1 MGQALRSRRVH
12 DRFQSL
18 KNLDLLISR
27 LTIALYGVE
36 HVQLG
41 LAIGIEWDALA
52 ELALLVLQPVLNL
65 LLALEPGG
73 LLLFILLQE
82 FSSFG
87 FELFFASF
95 LRR

>member
-27 LTIALYGVE
+27 LTVALDCVE

-41 LAIGIEWDALA
+41 LAKGVEWDALA
-52 ELALLVLQPVLNL
+52 ELTLLVLQPVLNL
-65 LLALEPGG
+65 LLALEPSG

-82 FSSFG
+82 FSSFS

>member
-1 MGQALRSRRVH
+1 MGQALRSCRVH

-18 KNLDLLISR
+18 KDLDLLITR
-27 LTIALYGVE
+27 LTVAFDRVE
-36 HVQLG
+36 NVQLR
-41 LAIGIEWDALA
+41 LAKGIEWDALA

-82 FSSFG
+82 FSSFS

-95 LRR
+95 LCG

>member
-27 LTIALYGVE
+27 LTVALDCVE

-41 LAIGIEWDALA
+41 LTKGVEWDALA

-65 LLALEPGG
+65 LLALDPSG

-82 FSSFG
+82 FSSFS